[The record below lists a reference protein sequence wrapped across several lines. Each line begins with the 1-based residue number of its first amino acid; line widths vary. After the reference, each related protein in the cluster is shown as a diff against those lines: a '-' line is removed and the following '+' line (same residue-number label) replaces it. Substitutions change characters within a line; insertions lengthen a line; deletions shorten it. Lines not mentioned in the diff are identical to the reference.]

1 MKKHIV
7 CLGDSNTHGY
17 CADPNDCAEGGIR
30 FNESERWTCLLQNA
44 LGNDFLVAE
53 EGLNGRTTVFPDHL
67 YEGLDALHYLW
78 PCLKSHEYV
87 SLLIIMLG
95 TNDVLISSRMDIT
108 PIVKRM
114 EALLDFLVQNWPDM
128 KQVLLTPPPIDIP
141 EIPEASQKLDALIRT
156 YEDLADQRGIGFI
169 ENHSWNIPLAFDGA
183 HFAQQGHPLFAKH
196 LEQALQSF
204 LS

>member
-1 MKKHIV
+1 MKLL
-7 CLGDSNTHGY
+7 CYGDSNTYGY
-17 CADPNDCAEGGIR
+17 DPRGPIPGRYDAEDRWCDLLAMKTGWTMINGG
-30 FNESERWTCLLQNA
+30 E
-44 LGNDFLVAE
+44 
-53 EGLNGRTTVFPDHL
+53 NGRIVPESAWNYTD
-67 YEGLDALHYLW
+67 
-78 PCLKSHEYV
+78 LKRMLAEHGSV
-87 SLLIIMLG
+87 DVICIMLG

-108 PIVKRM
+108 SIVRRM

-141 EIPEASQKLDALIRT
+141 EIPEASQKLDALIRA
-156 YEDLADQRGIGFI
+156 YEEVADQRSIGFI